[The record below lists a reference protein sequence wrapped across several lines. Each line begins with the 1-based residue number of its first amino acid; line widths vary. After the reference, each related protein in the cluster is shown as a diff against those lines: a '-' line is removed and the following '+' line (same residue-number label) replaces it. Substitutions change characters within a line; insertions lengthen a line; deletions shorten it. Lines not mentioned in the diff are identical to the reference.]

1 MSRKKL
7 SEEEKKKEFS
17 ISINI
22 VLNDKLEKYME
33 ENDYYN
39 KSQYIEKLIKEDLI
53 RRNEK
58 FNNSF

>member
-58 FNNSF
+58 FNNNF

>member
-7 SEEEKKKEFS
+7 SEEEKRKEFS

-58 FNNSF
+58 FDNNF

>member
-1 MSRKKL
+1 
-7 SEEEKKKEFS
+7 
-17 ISINI
+17 
-22 VLNDKLEKYME
+22 ME

-58 FNNSF
+58 FDNNF